1 SPCGFRDTALFACY
15 GLAEA
20 TLLVSGSA
28 RDRLP
33 VARRFDARALEQGFL
48 QPFDAASA
56 ALCHDADG
64 GMVLVG
70 CGRVQEGHQLRI
82 AAEGGAALPDG
93 QIGEIWFAGPSV
105 TAGYFDA
112 ERATRESFVEH
123 EGTRYLRTGDL
134 GALLKGELFVAGRH
148 KDLIIVRGR
157 NLFPEDIE
165 HCVESAISLLQKG
178 RVAAF
183 GERIA
188 GEEAV
193 VVAVEVSRGAQKLL
207 REEALVAAICEAVA
221 RTHLEA
227 PQRVLLLKPGALPKT
242 SSGKLRRRAAATAF
256 RAGTL
261 GVYAHY
267 FSGVRQ
273 GEPTTDVAAPQ
284 VELTLAEQRIAALWK
299 ELLGLPVEQP
309 HASFFALGGNSVLA
323 AQLVVRIEHELGVE
337 LPLSD
342 VYAAPSLRSLAARVV
357 HAGGQ
362 GRSRFAPIIQPPL
375 AASGAT
381 SQCLALTAAQRSLW
395 LAIERDPQLTAF
407 HLSVSVELRG
417 QLDMS
422 ALRHSMQ
429 LLMQRHDAL
438 RTSIE
443 LHGEE
448 PLQRVHHTLP
458 APEIYEA
465 DMEPAVRAIG
475 RAEALRALVEC
486 QVERG
491 FELQRGPL
499 WACALARLD
508 AATSCL
514 VLTAHHLVLDRTSLE
529 IVLQDLAELYE
540 ATCARRAPQLPVPVS
555 VRELLAAESARASSG
570 RLAENARAVLDAAPL
585 HLELPLDHPRPSAP
599 THRAERVTWAVPEP
613 LAAELFALAR
623 AHGLPVSSIL
633 LAALSVLMQRYTG
646 APAVRIGLPLA
657 HRHGALASRAVSL
670 CMRMGL
676 LALPIRPGDQ
686 LRELLPLVAAQ
697 LARMVERRVLT
708 PELLSRSCASG
719 RDAGLPRLFDV
730 AFQFQEEC
738 KERSQWLGAAE
749 VLAIDTFSGFTPFD
763 LTLSVQAGP
772 RGRLACHF
780 EYATELFA
788 LETVQRLASDYASV
802 LATLSF

>member
-1 SPCGFRDTALFACY
+1 MTWAD
-15 GLAEA
+15 
-20 TLLVSGSA
+20 LLIV
-28 RDRLP
+28 
-33 VARRFDARALEQGFL
+33 
-48 QPFDAASA
+48 
-56 ALCHDADG
+56 
-64 GMVLVG
+64 
-70 CGRVQEGHQLRI
+70 
-82 AAEGGAALPDG
+82 
-93 QIGEIWFAGPSV
+93 
-105 TAGYFDA
+105 
-112 ERATRESFVEH
+112 
-123 EGTRYLRTGDL
+123 
-134 GALLKGELFVAGRH
+134 LLKSIFNYTRRGQGTLVAGRH

-157 NLFPEDIE
+157 NLFPDDIE
-165 HCVESAISLLQKG
+165 HSIESAISLLQKG

-183 GERIA
+183 REWIA

-193 VVAVEVSRGAQKLL
+193 VVAVEVSRGAQKML
-207 REEALVAAICEAVA
+207 REEALVGAICEAVE
-221 RTHLEA
+221 RGHLEA
-227 PQRVLLLKPGALPKT
+227 PQRVLLLERGALPKT

-261 GVYAHY
+261 GIYAHY

-273 GEPTTDVAAPQ
+273 GEPVTDVAAPQ

-309 HASFFALGGNSVLA
+309 NASFFALGGNSVLA
-323 AQLVVRIEHELGVE
+323 VQLIVRIEHELGVA

-342 VYAAPSLRSLAARVV
+342 IYAAPGLRDLTARVAKASARGRSL
-357 HAGGQ
+357 
-362 GRSRFAPIIQPPL
+362 FAPISTPL
-375 AASGAT
+375 MAAGIGA

-407 HLSVSVELRG
+407 HLSVCVELRG
-417 QLDMS
+417 QLDAT
-422 ALRHSMQ
+422 ALRQSLE

-448 PLQRVHHTLP
+448 PLQRVHHALP
-458 APEIYEA
+458 APAIYEA
-465 DMEPAVRAIG
+465 DMEPALRALG
-475 RAEALRALVEC
+475 RTEALRALVEC

-491 FELQRGPL
+491 FELERGPL

-514 VLTAHHLVLDRTSLE
+514 VLTAHHLVLDHASLE

-540 ATCARRAPQLPVPVS
+540 ATCAHRAPRLPVPVTA
-555 VRELLAAESARASSG
+555 RELLAAESARASSG
-570 RLAENARAVLDAAPL
+570 RSGEGPCAVLDAAPL

-599 THRAERVTWAVPEP
+599 THRAERVTWAMPEP
-613 LAAELFALAR
+613 LAAELFSLAR
-623 AHGLPVSSIL
+623 AHALPVSAIL
-633 LAALSVLMQRYTG
+633 LSALSVLVQRYTG

-686 LRELLPLVAAQ
+686 LRELLPLVAAE

-730 AFQFQEEC
+730 AFRYQEAPD
-738 KERSQWLGAAE
+738 ERLEALGAAQ
-749 VLAIDTFSGFTPFD
+749 VLALDAFSGFTPFD

-772 RGRLACHF
+772 RGQLACHF
-780 EYATELFA
+780 EYATELFRI
-788 LETVQRLASDYASV
+788 ETVQRLASDYANV
-802 LATLSF
+802 LATLAYNAHAYVGEVRVSASHEPIRASGDYTEAAVSDA